1 MKIVNENFFQS
12 ADEGNRF
19 FLMFSDSQ
27 IAKGYKLIET
37 KIKYK
42 IHHILEICKKMI

>member
-1 MKIVNENFFQS
+1 
-12 ADEGNRF
+12 
-19 FLMFSDSQ
+19 MFSDSQ